1 MAQFVSPKYLM
12 QLVES
17 IYKALEK
24 EYRSETKQLMYLDKW
39 NNNDRN
45 KKPRFRVIYD
55 EDSGEY
61 LELEATLHGMDSELL
76 LEIAVD
82 LGLETPDFIPSI
94 ATFRNEIKSSYKTA
108 NATFEKATRQIEQDP
123 SMAIALANSALE
135 SIIKEIL
142 QSPAVQAH
150 LVTVPD
156 LTSKPVKTSTLNEL
170 TNKILK
176 VFELYP
182 GKDVPN
188 EVKTISSSLLSIN
201 KAIED
206 IRSTKTYAHG
216 KTDTD
221 YVVDD
226 ALYAYFVVNSV
237 ATVGLFLKSY
247 YEKKFKV
254 GPKTDADDDMP
265 F

>member
-12 QLVES
+12 QLVANINTEIS
-17 IYKALEK
+17 RLYA
-24 EYRSETKQLMYLDKW
+24 
-39 NNNDRN
+39 N
-45 KKPRFRVIYD
+45 
-55 EDSGEY
+55 Y
-61 LELEATLHGMDSELL
+61 LEQSRYILKWRKINKDGRYNFEVKWDKFSEDQEELEVFDTLHNMNADLL
-76 LEIAVD
+76 LQIAVD

-94 ATFRNEIKSSYKTA
+94 ATFRNEIKSSYNTA
-108 NATFEKATRQIEQDP
+108 SATFERATRQIEQDP

-142 QSPAVQAH
+142 KSPVVQAQ
-150 LVTVPD
+150 LVAIPD
-156 LTSKPVKTSTLNEL
+156 LTLKSLETSTLYEL
-170 TNKILK
+170 TNQILK

-182 GKDVPN
+182 GKGMPKEFN
-188 EVKTISSSLLSIN
+188 TIGSSVLAMN
-201 KAIED
+201 QAIEA
-206 IRSTKTYAHG
+206 IRSTKTHAHG

-247 YEKKFKV
+247 YEKKFKLQSSS
-254 GPKTDADDDMP
+254 
-265 F
+265 